1 MISLAQIA
9 GFGAIVMLG
18 AMSPGPD
25 FAVVVRRSAVSGRL
39 YGMAA
44 AMGIAVGVF
53 VWVVVAATGIA
64 ALLAASAMA
73 FTVVKVAG
81 AAYLLYLGAR
91 ALHSALRSGGRFKL
105 DLPDAGGRGAWAA
118 FAEGLFTNVLN
129 PKAALFFVA
138 LVPQFVSSVGSVAP
152 LGETLVLSVIA
163 LVGTVAWF
171 LVVAN
176 VVGTL
181 RKLFARP
188 VVRRV
193 VDGLTGTALIA
204 LGVKLAAASRP

>member
-1 MISLAQIA
+1 MTSLVQIA
-9 GFGAIVMLG
+9 GFGAIVLLG

-39 YGMAA
+39 HGMAA
-44 AMGIAVGVF
+44 AAGIAVGVF
-53 VWVVVAATGIA
+53 VWVVAAATGIA
-64 ALLAASAMA
+64 ALLALSAMA
-73 FTVVKVAG
+73 FTVVKVVG

-91 ALHSALRSGGRFKL
+91 ALRSALRSGGGLKL
-105 DLPDAGGRGAWAA
+105 DLPVPGRRSVWAA

-138 LVPQFVSSVGSVAP
+138 LVPQFTSTRATV
-152 LGETLVLSVIA
+152 GETLVLSVIA
-163 LVGTVAWF
+163 LAGTVAWF

-181 RKLFARP
+181 RKVFARP
-188 VVRRV
+188 AVRRA
-193 VDGLTGTALIA
+193 VDGLTGAALIA
-204 LGVKLAAASRP
+204 LGVKLAAATGP